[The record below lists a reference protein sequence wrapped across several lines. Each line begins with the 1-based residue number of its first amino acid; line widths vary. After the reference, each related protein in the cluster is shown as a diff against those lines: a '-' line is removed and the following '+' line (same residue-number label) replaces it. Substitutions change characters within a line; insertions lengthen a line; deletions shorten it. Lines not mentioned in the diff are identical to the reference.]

1 MLTKQL
7 IWGGLKSTK
16 RGRYD
21 YHSAIKNSKDTSTT
35 SDDLR
40 WVLVSNYRPFLPT
53 RSTSRVIA
61 ENRFFNLFLFA
72 GDGRDGRD
80 GTAVDRW
87 STTGPGPGPGPVD
100 HSSPQQQGSEV
111 WGLKNGPFLRLHKL
125 RKKFSSKGLRSEGLK
140 KVLSKLRKKFLD
152 QVRYKLQ
159 HKR

>member
-72 GDGRDGRD
+72 VD
-80 GTAVDRW
+80 GTAGTGRPSTAGRPPVRVRVRVR
-87 STTGPGPGPGPVD
+87 STTI
-100 HSSPQQQGSEV
+100 SSPQQQGSEV
-111 WGLKNGPFLRLHKL
+111 WGLKNGPFLRTPQA
-125 RKKFSSKGLRSEGLK
+125 KKEIQQQGSEVWGLK
-140 KVLSKLRKKFLD
+140 KGPLQAKKEIFGPG
-152 QVRYKLQ
+152 QIQ
-159 HKR
+159 ATA

>member
-72 GDGRDGRD
+72 VD
-80 GTAVDRW
+80 GTAGTGRPSTAGRPPVRVRVR
-87 STTGPGPGPGPVD
+87 STTI
-100 HSSPQQQGSEV
+100 SSPQQQGSEV
-111 WGLKNGPFLRLHKL
+111 WGLKKGPFQQQ
-125 RKKFSSKGLRSEGLK
+125 GSEVWGLK
-140 KVLSKLRKKFLD
+140 KGPLQAKKEIFGPG
-152 QVRYKLQ
+152 QIQ
-159 HKR
+159 ATA

>member
-72 GDGRDGRD
+72 VD
-80 GTAVDRW
+80 GTAGTGRPSTAGRPPVRVR
-87 STTGPGPGPGPVD
+87 STTI
-100 HSSPQQQGSEV
+100 SSPQQQGSEV
-111 WGLKNGPFLRLHKL
+111 WGLKKGPFQQQ
-125 RKKFSSKGLRSEGLK
+125 GSEVWGLK
-140 KVLSKLRKKFLD
+140 KGPLQAKKEIFGPG
-152 QVRYKLQ
+152 QIQ
-159 HKR
+159 ATA

>member
-1 MLTKQL
+1 M
-7 IWGGLKSTK
+7 KSTK

-21 YHSAIKNSKDTSTT
+21 YHSAIKTKDLIDL
-35 SDDLR
+35 DDLR

-72 GDGRDGRD
+72 VDGTDGTA

-111 WGLKNGPFLRLHKL
+111 
-125 RKKFSSKGLRSEGLK
+125 
-140 KVLSKLRKKFLD
+140 
-152 QVRYKLQ
+152 
-159 HKR
+159 

>member
-21 YHSAIKNSKDTSTT
+21 YHSAIKTKDLI
-35 SDDLR
+35 DLDLR

-72 GDGRDGRD
+72 VD
-80 GTAVDRW
+80 GTAGTGRP
-87 STTGPGPGPGPVD
+87 STAGRPPVRVRVRVRSTIR
-100 HSSPQQQGSEV
+100 HRSSKGLRSE
-111 WGLKNGPFLRLHKL
+111 GLKTVLFSERHKL

-159 HKR
+159 HIR

>member
-72 GDGRDGRD
+72 VD
-80 GTAVDRW
+80 GTAGTGRPSTAGRPPVRVRVRVR
-87 STTGPGPGPGPVD
+87 STTI
-100 HSSPQQQGSEV
+100 SSPQQQGSEV
-111 WGLKNGPFLRLHKL
+111 WGLKKGPFQQQ
-125 RKKFSSKGLRSEGLK
+125 GSEVWGLK
-140 KVLSKLRKKFLD
+140 KGPLQAKKEIFGPG
-152 QVRYKLQ
+152 QIQ
-159 HKR
+159 ATA

>member
-61 ENRFFNLFLFA
+61 ENRFFNLFLFS
-72 GDGRDGRD
+72 GDGRDGRDGRD

-87 STTGPGPGPGPVD
+87 STTGPGPGPGP
-100 HSSPQQQGSEV
+100 P
-111 WGLKNGPFLRLHKL
+111 PFRH
-125 RKKFSSKGLRSEGLK
+125 RSSKGLRSEGLK
-140 KVLSKLRKKFLD
+140 TVLFSD
-152 QVRYKLQ
+152 STS
-159 HKR
+159 

>member
-72 GDGRDGRD
+72 VDWTDGTA

-111 WGLKNGPFLRLHKL
+111 WGLKNGPFLRTPQA
-125 RKKFSSKGLRSEGLK
+125 KKEIQQQGSEVWGLK
-140 KVLSKLRKKFLD
+140 KGPLQAKKEIFGPG
-152 QVRYKLQ
+152 QIQ
-159 HKR
+159 ATA

>member
-21 YHSAIKNSKDTSTT
+21 YHSAIKTKDLIDL
-35 SDDLR
+35 DDLR

-72 GDGRDGRD
+72 VD
-80 GTAVDRW
+80 GTAGTGRPSTAGRPPVRVRVRVR
-87 STTGPGPGPGPVD
+87 STTI
-100 HSSPQQQGSEV
+100 SSPQQQGSEV

>member
-21 YHSAIKNSKDTSTT
+21 YHSAIKNSKDLIDL
-35 SDDLR
+35 DDLR

-72 GDGRDGRD
+72 VD
-80 GTAVDRW
+80 GTAGTGRPSTAGRPPVRVRVRVR
-87 STTGPGPGPGPVD
+87 STTI
-100 HSSPQQQGSEV
+100 SSPQQQGSEV

-159 HKR
+159 HIR

>member
-1 MLTKQL
+1 M
-7 IWGGLKSTK
+7 KSTK

-21 YHSAIKNSKDTSTT
+21 YHSAIKTKDLIDL
-35 SDDLR
+35 DDLR

-61 ENRFFNLFLFA
+61 ENRFFNLFLFS

-100 HSSPQQQGSEV
+100 HHFV
-111 WGLKNGPFLRLHKL
+111 TAAAR
-125 RKKFSSKGLRSEGLK
+125 
-140 KVLSKLRKKFLD
+140 V
-152 QVRYKLQ
+152 
-159 HKR
+159 

>member
-21 YHSAIKNSKDTSTT
+21 YHSAIKNSKDLIDL
-35 SDDLR
+35 DDLR

-72 GDGRDGRD
+72 VD
-80 GTAVDRW
+80 GTGRPSTAGRPPVRVR
-87 STTGPGPGPGPVD
+87 STTIL
-100 HSSPQQQGSEV
+100 SPQQQGSEV